1 MLEIS
6 AVSVLDNVKPK
17 LTPYQLIFHYKWL
30 QNFLHNN
37 DNPISSEIGS
47 DKKVALG
54 KDHLFITITFIGLY
68 KHLTLIIDKW
78 NAELNSVFFLDSYT
92 EAQSL
97 LKKEEFTI
105 HYYS

>member
-17 LTPYQLIFHYKWL
+17 LTPYQLILHYKWL

-37 DNPISSEIGS
+37 DNLISSEIGF

-54 KDHLFITITFIGLY
+54 KDYLFITIIFIGLY
-68 KHLTLIIDKW
+68 MRLTLMVDKW
-78 NAELNSVFFLDSYT
+78 SADLNSAFCGNSYT

-105 HYYS
+105 H